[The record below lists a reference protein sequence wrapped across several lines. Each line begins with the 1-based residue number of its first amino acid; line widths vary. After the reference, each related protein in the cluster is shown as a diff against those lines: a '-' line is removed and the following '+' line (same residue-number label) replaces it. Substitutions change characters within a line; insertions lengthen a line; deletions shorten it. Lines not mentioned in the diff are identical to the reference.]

1 MEVIE
6 LSTRNIFENINPF
19 DHRYSYNKELY
30 NKISNYLS
38 EKANIEYQLQV
49 ELALVR
55 SLHKMGICS
64 KQVVKEV
71 EAAVK
76 QITPQAAYQEEQKTK
91 HNIRAL
97 VNLIQENVSDEA
109 KPFIHLTATSYD
121 IVDTA
126 NSLRYQEVTEDIIL
140 PRLEKLINQL
150 IRLAG
155 QERNTIQ
162 IGRTHGQH
170 AVPVT
175 FGYVLAGY
183 VERLG
188 LRYEEIKKKAGQLKG
203 KFSGAC
209 GTYNAS
215 SLFFEDPVEFEKTVM
230 EELDI
235 EAGDFSTQIVI
246 AEYMTDFIHSIISTF
261 GIIANFSDD
270 MRNLQRTEINE
281 VGEFFS
287 QDQVGS
293 STMPHKRNPINY
305 ENIKSMWKR
314 TMPQMNTVYM
324 DQISE
329 HQRDLSNSASSRFI
343 PEIITGF
350 VLSVER
356 LNRVLQKFGID
367 RERMKENFDLH
378 REKIIAE
385 PLYIILASQG
395 HPDAHEAVR
404 KLTLQAEEMDK
415 TPRELF
421 YLQDEFAEYRQKM
434 TDYQK
439 EIIDNPKKYT
449 GIAQKRTDY
458 IINKWNK
465 YFKEER

>member
-1 MEVIE
+1 MINR
-6 LSTRNIFENINPF
+6 SIFENINPF
-19 DHRYSYNKELY
+19 DHRYSYKKEVF
-30 NKISNYLS
+30 KEIKSYLS
-38 EKANIEYQLQV
+38 ESANIKYQLRV
-49 ELALVR
+49 ELALVK
-55 SLHKMGICS
+55 SLNKMGVCPD
-64 KQVVKEV
+64 QVVKEV
-71 EAAVK
+71 SEVVDNISAAEA
-76 QITPQAAYQEEQKTK
+76 YEEERKTK

-97 VNLIQENVSDEA
+97 VNLIQKKVSEEA

-126 NSLRYQEVTEDIIL
+126 NSLRYKEVTENIIL
-140 PRLEKLINQL
+140 PKLVELINRL
-150 IRLAG
+150 IALAE
-155 QERNTIQ
+155 QEKNTVQ

-170 AVPVT
+170 AVPIT

-188 LRYEEIKKKAGQLKG
+188 LRYKEIQRTADNLKG

-215 SLFFEDPVEFEKTVM
+215 SLFFEDPVKFEKTVM
-230 EELDI
+230 EELGI
-235 EAGDFSTQIVI
+235 KAGDFSTQVVI

-261 GIIANFSDD
+261 GILANFSDD

-287 QDQVGS
+287 KDQVGS

-314 TMPQMNTVYM
+314 TMPQMNTIYM

-329 HQRDLSNSASSRFI
+329 HQRDLTNSASSRFI
-343 PEIITGF
+343 PDILTGF
-350 VLSVER
+350 ILSVQR
-356 LNRVLQKFGID
+356 LIKVLDKFGID
-367 RERMKENFDLH
+367 SKKMQANFDLH
-378 REKIIAE
+378 REMIIAE
-385 PLYIILASQG
+385 PLYIILASLG

-404 KLTLQAEEMDK
+404 RLTLQAEKSEK

-421 YLQDEFAEYRQKM
+421 YLKDEFAEYREKM

-439 EIIDNPKKYT
+439 EMIDNPTKYI
-449 GIAQKRTDY
+449 GVSKERTDF
-458 IINKWNK
+458 ITQKWK
-465 YFKEER
+465 KFFKEER

>member
-1 MEVIE
+1 LIN
-6 LSTRNIFENINPF
+6 RNIFENINPF
-19 DHRYSYNKELY
+19 DHRYSYKKEVFDEI
-30 NKISNYLS
+30 KNYLS
-38 EKANIEYQLQV
+38 ESANINYQLKV
-49 ELALVR
+49 ELALVK
-55 SLHKMGICS
+55 SLNKMGICS
-64 KQVVKEV
+64 QQVVEEV
-71 EAAVK
+71 RQAVK
-76 QITPQAAYQEEQKTK
+76 DIKAAEAYEEERKTK

-97 VNLIQENVSDEA
+97 VNLIQEKVSDEA

-126 NSLRYQEVTEDIIL
+126 NSLRYKEVTEDIIL
-140 PRLEKLINQL
+140 PQLAKLINRLIQL
-150 IRLAG
+150 AE
-155 QERNTIQ
+155 QEKDTVQ

-170 AVPVT
+170 AVPIT

-188 LRYEEIKKKAGQLKG
+188 LRYKEVQQKADGLKG

-215 SLFFEDPVEFEKTVM
+215 SLFFKDPVQFEKTVM
-230 EELDI
+230 KELNI
-235 EAGDFSTQIVI
+235 RGGDFSSQIVI

-261 GIIANFSDD
+261 GILANFSDD

-287 QDQVGS
+287 KDQVGS

-314 TMPQMNTVYM
+314 TMPQMNTIYM

-329 HQRDLSNSASSRFI
+329 HQRDLTNSASSRFI
-343 PEIITGF
+343 PDLLTGF
-350 VLSVER
+350 ILSVQR
-356 LNRVLQKFGID
+356 LIKVLDKFGID
-367 RERMKENFDLH
+367 SKKMQENFDLH
-378 REKIIAE
+378 REMIIAE

-404 KLTLQAEEMDK
+404 RLTLQAEESEK

-421 YLQDEFAEYRQKM
+421 YLKDEFAEYREKM

-439 EIIDNPKKYT
+439 EMIDNPNQYT
-449 GIAQKRTDY
+449 GVSRERTEYITQKWA
-458 IINKWNK
+458 K
-465 YFKEER
+465 FLKEER

>member
-1 MEVIE
+1 ME
-6 LSTRNIFENINPF
+6 TRNIFENINPF
-19 DHRYSYNKELY
+19 DHRYSYNKEIFDELGE
-30 NKISNYLS
+30 YLS
-38 EKANIEYQLQV
+38 EKANIKYQLKV
-49 ELALVR
+49 ELALVQA
-55 SLHKMGICS
+55 LNKMGLCS
-64 KQVVKEV
+64 KEVVNEV
-71 EAAVK
+71 KKAVEHITPEAAYK
-76 QITPQAAYQEEQKTK
+76 EERKTK

-97 VNLIQENVSDEA
+97 VNLIQEEISDEA

-126 NSLRYQEVTEDIIL
+126 NSLQYKEVTEDIIL
-140 PRLEKLINQL
+140 PKLKELIELLSNLATQEK
-150 IRLAG
+150 
-155 QERNTIQ
+155 ETIQ

-175 FGYVLAGY
+175 FGFVLAGY

-188 LRYEEIKKKAGQLKG
+188 LRHQEIKNKADKLKG

-215 SLFFEDPVEFEKTVM
+215 SLFFNNPVEFEKTVM
-230 EELDI
+230 DELGI

-287 QDQVGS
+287 KDQVGS

-329 HQRDLSNSASSRFI
+329 HQRDLSNSASSRFL
-343 PEIITGF
+343 PDIITGF

-356 LNRVLQKFGID
+356 LIKVLKRFGID
-367 RERMKENFDLH
+367 RERMKENFNLH
-378 REKIIAE
+378 KEMIIAE

-404 KLTLQAEEMDK
+404 KLTLKAEESGK

-421 YLQDEFAEYRQKM
+421 YVLDEFGKYRDKLD
-434 TDYQK
+434 DYQK
-439 EIIDNPKKYT
+439 KIIDNPEEYIGAAKE
-449 GIAQKRTDY
+449 RTEH
-458 IINKWNK
+458 IIKKWNK
-465 YFKEER
+465 YFKEEK

>member
-1 MEVIE
+1 MKY
-6 LSTRNIFENINPF
+6 RDIFENINPF
-19 DHRYSYNKELY
+19 DHRYSYNKEIFTEL
-30 NKISNYLS
+30 KEYLS
-38 EKANIEYQLQV
+38 EKANIKYQLEV
-49 ELALVR
+49 ELALIKGLKILGVCSEEIYNEVR
-55 SLHKMGICS
+55 
-64 KQVVKEV
+64 
-71 EAAVK
+71 EAIST
-76 QITPQAAYQEEQKTK
+76 ITAEEAYIEEQKTK

-97 VNLIQENVSDEA
+97 VNLIQKKVSKKA
-109 KPFIHLTATSYD
+109 KPYIHLTATSYD
-121 IVDTA
+121 VVDTA
-126 NSLRYQEVTEDIIL
+126 NTLRYKDVTKDVILVKLKEVIKQLSKLAEQEKD
-140 PRLEKLINQL
+140 
-150 IRLAG
+150 
-155 QERNTIQ
+155 TIQ

-170 AVPVT
+170 AVPIT

-188 LRYEEIKKKAGQLKG
+188 LRYKEIEKKAELLKG

-215 SLFFEDPVEFEKTVM
+215 SLFFDDPVEFENIIM
-230 EELDI
+230 DELGLK
-235 EAGDFSTQIVI
+235 AGNFSSQIVI
-246 AEYMTDFIHSIISTF
+246 AEYMTDYIHSLISTF
-261 GIIANFSDD
+261 GVLANFSDD

-281 VGEFFS
+281 VGEYFS
-287 QDQVGS
+287 QDQIGS

-314 TMPQMNTVYM
+314 TMPQMNTIYM

-350 VLSVER
+350 TISLQRLIKVL
-356 LNRVLQKFGID
+356 NKFGID
-367 RERMKENFDLH
+367 RQKMEDNFALH
-378 REKIIAE
+378 SQMIIAE

-404 KLTLQAEEMDK
+404 KLTLEAEGSEK

-421 YLQDEFAEYRQKM
+421 YLKDEFSQYRKKM
-434 TDYQK
+434 DDYQK
-439 EIIDNPKKYT
+439 MILENPKKYL
-449 GIAQKRTDY
+449 GAAKERSQF

-465 YFKEER
+465 YFLEER